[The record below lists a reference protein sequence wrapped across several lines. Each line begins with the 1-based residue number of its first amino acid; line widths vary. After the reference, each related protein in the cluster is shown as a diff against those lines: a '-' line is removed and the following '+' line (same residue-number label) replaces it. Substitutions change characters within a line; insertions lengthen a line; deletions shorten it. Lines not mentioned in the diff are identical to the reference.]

1 MKNAKPSLSKGE
13 QREIEELAK
22 RKGII
27 INNADK
33 GGVVLIIDVEKYI
46 NEANRQLSEERS
58 YKTLQEEPAQ

>member
-22 RKGII
+22 RKDII